1 MYMRNYI
8 VDFPDGSSCRRRE
21 GVGRRCRCCLHA
33 ARCFHARL
41 RCSGSGQDIAVAFFL
56 FDFLFVHFFLAFL
69 PLPICTF
76 GQRSR
81 RTLAWTR
88 IGNNLLCLTAG
99 MCVCRHAPTPMPA
112 TPRGWRM
119 HNSYFRVAR
128 LVAASLFLPFWHF
141 SNAFFPI
148 SFRAEHLNS
157 LAVLVMKLFVSAP
170 LSTGR
175 NASRGMHQMEA
186 CREAAGTRF
195 KL

>member
-1 MYMRNYI
+1 MRHAVFMLDCSAQVLARTLRWLFSYSI
-8 VDFPDGSSCRRRE
+8 FSS
-21 GVGRRCRCCLHA
+21 
-33 ARCFHARL
+33 F
-41 RCSGSGQDIAVAFFL
+41 I
-56 FDFLFVHFFLAFL
+56 FFLAFL
-69 PLPICTF
+69 PLPFCTF

-99 MCVCRHAPTPMPA
+99 MYVCRHAPTPTPA

-128 LVAASLFLPFWHF
+128 LVAASPFSPFWHF
-141 SNAFFPI
+141 SNGFFPI

-157 LAVLVMKLFVSAP
+157 LAVLVMKLFVNAP

-175 NASRGMHQMEA
+175 NASRGMQQ
-186 CREAAGTRF
+186 REVAGTRF
-195 KL
+195 KLKHRQPHVTKSVTNIFDSFLL